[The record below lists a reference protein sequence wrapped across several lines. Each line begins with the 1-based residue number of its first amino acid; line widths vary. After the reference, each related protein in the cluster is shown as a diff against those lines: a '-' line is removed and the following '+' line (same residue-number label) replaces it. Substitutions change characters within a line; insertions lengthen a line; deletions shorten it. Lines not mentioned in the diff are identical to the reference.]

1 MYLAHLRNVWL
12 YLHRKY
18 CYRLWGGE
26 GELLRDALS
35 HFSKVLLGVSR
46 FSPRTIHSSD
56 PLVVIAV
63 SNQFSSFFFLTPVT
77 TSLIFPILDEDAGIL
92 GDRVRANWSGLL
104 SHVFLFLNFFVFLL
118 SSSYLMPLLSR
129 LLSESLLVEVDCV
142 SEA

>member
-1 MYLAHLRNVWL
+1 MYGFISIENTVIVFGAGRGSYFGMLCHVSL
-12 YLHRKY
+12 K
-18 CYRLWGGE
+18 
-26 GELLRDALS
+26 S
-35 HFSKVLLGVSR
+35 FLGVSH

-63 SNQFSSFFFLTPVT
+63 SNQFSSFFLTPVT